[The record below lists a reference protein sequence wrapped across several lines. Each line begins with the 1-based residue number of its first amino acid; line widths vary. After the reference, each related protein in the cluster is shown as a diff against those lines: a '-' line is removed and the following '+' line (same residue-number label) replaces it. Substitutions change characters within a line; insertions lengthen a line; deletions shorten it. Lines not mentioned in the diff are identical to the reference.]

1 MSVREELLKLYTPE
15 QVRDLETV
23 RSKLMDDPSA
33 LDTKR
38 SEKDGGQESPR

>member
-15 QVRDLETV
+15 QVRALETV

-38 SEKDGGQESPR
+38 HEKDGHEKA